1 MNSLFEDLREED
13 LRKIMSRGTRVSYNA
28 GEQIFTEGD
37 EADYFYFIVTGKVTI
52 FIEKFH
58 TKDEIRLAQSGDWF
72 GEMAMFNGNRRTANA
87 ATQAETICLTVS
99 SHEFMDLLGAEPDLR
114 DKIMTIVNLR
124 NEDLVLKEK
133 LIDAD
138 GMCNQDIHIG
148 IKGDPSLRESAML
161 RERYES
167 IVDKL
172 LPELVDRFEDLLL
185 TRSAHRIMIGFN
197 NGEIR
202 ISTVLDPF
210 SEEFHP
216 AIRLLDE
223 SYVNRH
229 FPKIDYRRK
238 AAMIRR
244 LYEAIGDD
252 DFFAE
257 LPSHL
262 HHGYARYFSNW
273 EPVPEEQI
281 KAIVSKLPLL
291 RSIPNFYVRNATLGV
306 LKDAIHMQFNCDGT
320 HIVSARG
327 YERFLTENL

>member
-1 MNSLFEDLREED
+1 MTSLFQNLREDD
-13 LRKIMSRGTRVSYNA
+13 LRKIMSRGKEVSYGA
-28 GEQIFTEGD
+28 GEQIFSEGD
-37 EADYFYFIVTGKVTI
+37 EADFFYFIVTGKVSI

-72 GEMAMFNGNRRTANA
+72 GEMAMFNGNRRNANA
-87 ATQAETICLTVS
+87 ATRESTACLTVS
-99 SHEFMDLLGAEPDLR
+99 RLEFMDLLGAEPDLR
-114 DKIMTIVNLR
+114 DKILTVVNQR

-138 GMCNQDIHIG
+138 GLCNQDIHIG

-161 RERYES
+161 RERFES

-172 LPELVDRFEDLLL
+172 LPELVVRFEDLLL
-185 TRSAHRIMIGFN
+185 NRTPHRIMIGFN

-210 SEEFHP
+210 CEEFHP

-223 SYVNRH
+223 SYVDRH
-229 FPKIDYRRK
+229 FPKIEYPRK
-238 AAMIRR
+238 TEMIRR
-244 LYEAIGDD
+244 IYQVIGEEG
-252 DFFAE
+252 FFSS
-257 LPSHL
+257 LPKHL
-262 HHGYARYFSNW
+262 SHGYSRYFSNW

-281 KAIVSKLPLL
+281 REILSKLPLL
-291 RSIPNFYVRNATLGV
+291 RSIPNFYVRNVTVGV

-327 YERFLTENL
+327 YERFLNENL